1 MSTATLTE
9 DDEGKRVVSTDGE
22 KIGMLAEVRGG
33 TGYVDP
39 DPGMFD
45 TIKAKLDWGD
55 PGEDTYP
62 LSADDIAEVTDNEIR
77 LRQF

>member
-9 DDEGKRVVSTDGE
+9 DDEGKRVVTTDGDE
-22 KIGMLAEVRGG
+22 VGIVAEVRGG
-33 TGYVDP
+33 SAYVEP

-55 PGEDTYP
+55 AGEDTYP
-62 LSADDIAEVTDNEIR
+62 VGTDDIAEVTDNEVR
-77 LRQF
+77 LRRF